1 MACNR
6 QYGNAWWLKR
16 YNYNLTIT
24 TIARSNIFNVQIRC
38 GSWWC
43 CIFVIFWKSFL
54 FFAICFPLKTT
65 SRFNAWLSTPI
76 FLLLPFFAHTHTDK
90 LFAHSNTARY
100 WIDVQ
105 FQKIESIRRDRRQ
118 KIWTNPSEHFSSNH
132 RGKMECRCVT
142 NLFPFA
148 HEIHYNE
155 KCHTASANYWIIDSL
170 TG

>member
-1 MACNR
+1 MV
-6 QYGNAWWLKR
+6 L
-16 YNYNLTIT
+16 L
-24 TIARSNIFNVQIRC
+24 F
-38 GSWWC
+38 
-43 CIFVIFWKSFL
+43 FVIFWKSFL
-54 FFAICFPLKTT
+54 LLRSVSLWKPLPDFTLGFIH
-65 SRFNAWLSTPI
+65 RF

-118 KIWTNPSEHFSSNH
+118 KIWTNPSEHLSSNH

-142 NLFPFA
+142 NLFSFA
-148 HEIHYNE
+148 HEIHYDIYFLK